1 MSGFITTDELA
12 GMWRPLSGAE
22 KQLGGLVIEAASAWI
37 RENKPDVA
45 DDNPAA
51 KLVVFEIT
59 KAVLL
64 PGEWAGYSQWS
75 VTVGGRTRSG
85 TLSDAAAMVSFT
97 PWQLQLLGIST
108 TAEPSWHFEKD
119 DY

>member
-1 MSGFITTDELA
+1 MTGFITTDELE

-22 KQLGGLVIEAASAWI
+22 KQLGGLVIEAASTWI
-37 RENKPDVA
+37 RDKKPGI
-45 DDNPAA
+45 DDANEAA
-51 KLVVFEIT
+51 RLVVFEIT

-97 PWQLQLLGIST
+97 PWQLMLLGIST
-108 TAEPSWHFEKD
+108 TAQPSWNFPKD